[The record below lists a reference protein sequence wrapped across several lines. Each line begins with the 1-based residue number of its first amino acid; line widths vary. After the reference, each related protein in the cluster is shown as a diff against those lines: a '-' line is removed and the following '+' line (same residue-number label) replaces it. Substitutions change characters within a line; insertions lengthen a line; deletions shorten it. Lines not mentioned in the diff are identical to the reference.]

1 MEIKEQMK
9 RWRLILGE
17 ESQVKFEEMDG
28 SGEAALSEEQ
38 WLMDQALAAIY
49 NKNSAGGFSNFGPG
63 GRGAGKGPSAD
74 YPVAGRRAYLV

>member
-38 WLMDQALAAIY
+38 WLMDQALPEGLAI
-49 NKNSAGGFSNFGPG
+49 SDLAGGGQERGLPIRRLPG
-63 GRGAGKGPSAD
+63 GWETCVPCLTRNW
-74 YPVAGRRAYLV
+74 